1 MRVYGKQTSVFACH
15 ALRLPGMRASPAQEL
30 GFFDRARA
38 WAATA
43 LFVAGGLAVVG
54 AAVDW
59 VTVTP
64 PPVLPPGE
72 APRTDP
78 YTGLEA
84 GDGWWVLGA
93 GIAMAVLAT
102 LLVLRSRSLYA
113 WLAFLVAILIGG
125 IAFSDFNAVGDS
137 SSELWRRMDRVG
149 DVDAGFGL
157 TLVAASGVIGVI
169 AAAAGIAA
177 TPRQAAARSD
187 A

>member
-1 MRVYGKQTSVFACH
+1 MRVYREQASVFASH
-15 ALRLPGMRASPAQEL
+15 EVRLPGMRGSPMQQ

-38 WAATA
+38 WAASA
-43 LFVAGGLAVVG
+43 MFVAGGLAVVG
-54 AAVDW
+54 AAVEW

-64 PPVLPPGE
+64 PPILPPGE

-84 GDGWWVLGA
+84 GDGWWILGA
-93 GIAMAVLAT
+93 GIAMAVLAA
-102 LLVLRSRSLYA
+102 LLVLRSGSLYA

-149 DVDAGFGL
+149 DVDPGFGL

-169 AAAAGIAA
+169 AAAAAIAA
-177 TPRQAAARSD
+177 TPRQTAARSD

>member
-1 MRVYGKQTSVFACH
+1 MRMYREQTSVFARH
-15 ALRLPGMRASPAQEL
+15 AVRLPGMRASPTQQ

-38 WAATA
+38 WAATG

-54 AAVDW
+54 ATVEW
-59 VTVTP
+59 VTITP
-64 PPVLPPGE
+64 PPVLPAGE

-93 GIAMAVLAT
+93 GIAMALLAT
-102 LLVLRSRSLYA
+102 LLVLRSKSLYA

-125 IAFSDFNAVGDS
+125 IAFSDFNAVGDT

-149 DVDAGFGL
+149 DVDAGLGL
-157 TLVAASGVIGVI
+157 TLVAAAGVIGVI
-169 AAAAGIAA
+169 AAAAGVAA
-177 TPRQAAARSD
+177 TPRQAPTSSD
-187 A
+187 V

>member
-1 MRVYGKQTSVFACH
+1 MRVYRKQTSVFTGH
-15 ALRLPGMRASPAQEL
+15 AVRLPGMRASPTQQ

-38 WAATA
+38 WAATG
-43 LFVAGGLAVVG
+43 LFIASGLAVVG

-59 VTVTP
+59 VTITP
-64 PPVLPPGE
+64 PPRLPLGE
-72 APRTDP
+72 LPRTDP

-93 GIAMAVLAT
+93 GIALALLAT
-102 LLVLRSRSLYA
+102 LLVLRSKSFYA

-149 DVDAGFGL
+149 DVDAGLGL
-157 TLVAASGVIGVI
+157 TLVAAAGVIGVI
-169 AAAAGIAA
+169 ASAAGVAA
-177 TPRQAAARSD
+177 TPRQD
-187 A
+187 AD

>member
-1 MRVYGKQTSVFACH
+1 MRMYREQTSVFARH
-15 ALRLPGMRASPAQEL
+15 AVRLLAMRASPTQR

-38 WAATA
+38 WAAIG

-54 AAVDW
+54 ATVDW
-59 VTVTP
+59 VTITP
-64 PPVLPPGE
+64 PPVLPAGE

-93 GIAMAVLAT
+93 GIAMALLAT
-102 LLVLRSRSLYA
+102 LLVLRSKSLYA

-125 IAFSDFNAVGDS
+125 IAFSDFNAVGDT

-157 TLVAASGVIGVI
+157 TLVAAAGVIGVV
-169 AAAAGIAA
+169 AAAAGVAA
-177 TPRQAAARSD
+177 TPRQSPTSSD
-187 A
+187 V